1 MIDVDIETNSELFFV
16 DRSKLEKEGVGEKKV
31 KSYKSRVTNRTSF
44 FLIIIIKSQRFHY
57 IILKIIDNKLELD
70 EEK

>member
-1 MIDVDIETNSELFFV
+1 M
-16 DRSKLEKEGVGEKKV
+16 GEKKV